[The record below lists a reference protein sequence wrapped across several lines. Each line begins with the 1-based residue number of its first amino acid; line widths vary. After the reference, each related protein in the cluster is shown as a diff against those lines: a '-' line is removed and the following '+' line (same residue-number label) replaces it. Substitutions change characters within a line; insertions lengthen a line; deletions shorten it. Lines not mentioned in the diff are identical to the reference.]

1 MSYFRGLVMLVM
13 VVEIVPGRNEILSSG
28 LFYRRSP
35 QLAKTPAS
43 CSKQAVQLRL
53 LCDPAGHGRLS
64 SSSPKLSRILRNTTT
79 FRGRSAAVI
88 AEHLSERAPT
98 AAGIHSDLDCR
109 CIDFVDDVVVIG
121 VQSRWS
127 GSADF

>member
-1 MSYFRGLVMLVM
+1 MSNCCGAVVFVM
-13 VVEIVPGRNEILSSG
+13 VFETVQGKNEILSSD

-79 FRGRSAAVI
+79 FRGRSAVVI

-98 AAGIHSDLDCR
+98 AVGIHVDLGR
-109 CIDFVDDVVVIG
+109 RGRILESSHY
-121 VQSRWS
+121 QYL
-127 GSADF
+127 A